1 MPLAAAIAGGLVA
14 ALLYLSVLTGSLGA
28 LILVYLVQLPL
39 FAAGL
44 SLGAKAVIIAGGTAT
59 IVTIVSGGLLSGL
72 LFFLAE
78 ALPPMLLVAQALRWR
93 ELDHA
98 VDSAA
103 DRATET
109 ASRPGVVK
117 DIAWYPLGRLVLW
130 LVGLGVLAL
139 VLAAIMLTGGAEG
152 FRGAMRGFLA
162 GQLGDLL
169 GASPGAA
176 SRSDA
181 MIEALTALFPAM
193 AVASWLVMTAINGT
207 LAQGVLARFGLN
219 RRPST
224 DIAGLTLPRWPSF
237 VLAGALLIAAIGP
250 GDLGYFGSNLVPLL
264 GIAYVF
270 AGLAVLHA
278 VLRRH
283 AGRIFILVP
292 AYATLLLGWPVL
304 LVAACGMI
312 DQWFG
317 LRQRFAAA
325 VPRQGE

>member
-1 MPLAAAIAGGLVA
+1 MPLAAAIASGLVA

-44 SLGAKAVIIAGGTAT
+44 SLGAKAVMIAGGTAT

-93 ELDHA
+93 
-98 VDSAA
+98 AA
-103 DRATET
+103 ASETGRAAET
-109 ASRPGVVK
+109 VSGPAAFPAASN

-130 LVGLGVLAL
+130 LVGLGVIAL

-162 GQLGDLL
+162 GQLSDLL
-169 GASPGAA
+169 GASPGAPA
-176 SRSDA
+176 RSDA
-181 MIEALTALFPAM
+181 MIEALTAFFPAM
-193 AVASWLVMTAINGT
+193 AVASWLVMTAINGV

-219 RRPST
+219 RRPSP
-224 DIAGLTLPRWPSF
+224 DIAALTLPRWPSF
-237 VLAGALLIAAIGP
+237 VLAGILLISVIGP
-250 GDLGYFGSNLVPLL
+250 GDLGYLGSNLLPLL

-283 AGRIFILVP
+283 AGRIFILIP
-292 AYATLLLGWPVL
+292 AYAALLLGWPVL
-304 LVAACGMI
+304 VVAACGMI

>member
-1 MPLAAAIAGGLVA
+1 MPLAAAIASGLVA

-44 SLGAKAVIIAGGTAT
+44 SLGAKAVMIAGGTAT
-59 IVTIVSGGLLSGL
+59 IITIVSGGLLSGL

-78 ALPPMLLVAQALRWR
+78 ALPPMLLVTQALRWR
-93 ELDHA
+93 A
-98 VDSAA
+98 VAS
-103 DRATET
+103 ET
-109 ASRPGVVK
+109 ARAAETVSGPAAFN

-130 LVGLGVLAL
+130 LVGLGVIAL
-139 VLAAIMLTGGAEG
+139 LVAAIMLSGGAEG
-152 FRGAMRGFLA
+152 FRGAIRGFLA

-169 GASPGAA
+169 GSSPGGAA
-176 SRSDA
+176 RSDA
-181 MIEALTALFPAM
+181 MIEALTAFFPAM
-193 AVASWLVMTAINGT
+193 AVASWLVMTAINGV
-207 LAQGVLARFGLN
+207 LAQGVLARFRLN
-219 RRPST
+219 RRPSP
-224 DIAGLTLPRWPSF
+224 DIAGLSLPRWPSF
-237 VLAGALLIAAIGP
+237 VLAGILVIAGIGS
-250 GDLGYFGSNLVPLL
+250 GDLGYLGSNLVPLL

-270 AGLAVLHA
+270 AGLGVLHA

-283 AGRIFILVP
+283 AGRIFILIP

-304 LVAACGMI
+304 VVAACGMI

>member
-1 MPLAAAIAGGLVA
+1 MPLAAAIASGLVA

-44 SLGAKAVIIAGGTAT
+44 SLGAKAVMIAGGTAT

-78 ALPPMLLVAQALRWR
+78 ALPPMLLVAHALRWR
-93 ELDHA
+93 TVASETSRAAEA
-98 VDSAA
+98 VSASAA
-103 DRATET
+103 FPPAFND
-109 ASRPGVVK
+109 V
-117 DIAWYPLGRLVLW
+117 AWYPLGRLVLW
-130 LVGLGVLAL
+130 LVGLGVIAL
-139 VLAAIMLTGGAEG
+139 VVAATMLSGGAEG
-152 FRGAMRGFLA
+152 FRGAIRGFLA
-162 GQLGDLL
+162 GQLSDLL
-169 GASPGAA
+169 GPSPGAA
-176 SRSDA
+176 TRSDA
-181 MIEALTALFPAM
+181 MIDALTAFFPAM
-193 AVASWLVMTAINGT
+193 AVASWLVMTAINGV

-219 RRPST
+219 RRPSP
-224 DIAGLTLPRWPSF
+224 DIAELTLPRWLSF
-237 VLAGALLIAAIGP
+237 VLAGILLIAVIGP
-250 GDLGYFGSNLVPLL
+250 GDLGYLGSNLVPLL

-270 AGLAVLHA
+270 AGLGVLHA

-283 AGRIFILVP
+283 AGRIFILIP

-304 LVAACGMI
+304 VVAACGMI

-317 LRQRFAAA
+317 LRQRFAAS

>member
-1 MPLAAAIAGGLVA
+1 MPLAAAIASGLVA

-44 SLGAKAVIIAGGTAT
+44 SLGAKAVMIAGGTAT

-78 ALPPMLLVAQALRWR
+78 ALPPMLLVAQALRWH
-93 ELDHA
+93 EVDHA
-98 VDSAA
+98 VGPATDRSA
-103 DRATET
+103 ET
-109 ASRPGVVK
+109 ASGPGTFEN
-117 DIAWYPLGRLVLW
+117 IAWYPLGRLVLW
-130 LVGLGVLAL
+130 LVGLGVVAL

-169 GASPGAA
+169 GTSPGAA

-181 MIEALTALFPAM
+181 MIEALTAFFPAM
-193 AVASWLVMTAINGT
+193 AVASWLVMTAINGV
-207 LAQGVLARFGLN
+207 LAQGALARFGLN
-219 RRPST
+219 RRPSP
-224 DIAGLTLPRWPSF
+224 DIAALTLPRWPSF
-237 VLAGALLIAAIGP
+237 VLAGALLIAAVGP
-250 GDLGYFGSNLVPLL
+250 GDLGYLGSNLVPLL
-264 GIAYVF
+264 AIAYVF

-283 AGRIFILVP
+283 AGRIFILIP

>member
-1 MPLAAAIAGGLVA
+1 MPLAAAIASGVVA

-39 FAAGL
+39 FGAGL
-44 SLGAKAVIIAGGTAT
+44 SLGVKAVMVAGGTAT
-59 IVTIVSGGLLSGL
+59 IVTIASGGVLSGL

-93 ELDHA
+93 EVDHA
-98 VDSAA
+98 VAQGI
-103 DRATET
+103 DRAAEI
-109 ASRPGVVK
+109 APVPGAAK
-117 DIAWYPLGRLVLW
+117 DVAWYPLGRLVLW
-130 LVGLGVLAL
+130 LVGLGALAL
-139 VLAAIMLTGGAEG
+139 VMAAIMLSGGAEG

-162 GQLGDLL
+162 GQIRDLL
-169 GASPGAA
+169 DTAPGTA

-193 AVASWLVMTAINGT
+193 AIASWLVMTTINGT
-207 LAQGVLARFGLN
+207 LAQGALARFGLN
-219 RRPST
+219 RRPSP
-224 DIAGLTLPRWPSF
+224 DIAGLTLPRWAGF
-237 VLAGALLIAAIGP
+237 VLAGALVIAVISP
-250 GDLGYFGSNLVPLL
+250 GDLGYLGSNLVPLL

-270 AGLAVLHA
+270 AGLGVLHA
-278 VLRRH
+278 VLRQRT
-283 AGRIFILVP
+283 GRIFILVP
-292 AYATLLLGWPVL
+292 AYASLLLGWPVL

-317 LRQRFAAA
+317 LRQRFATA

>member
-1 MPLAAAIAGGLVA
+1 MPLAAAIASGLVA

-44 SLGAKAVIIAGGTAT
+44 SLGAKAVMIAGGTAT

-78 ALPPMLLVAQALRWR
+78 ALPPMLLVVQALRWR
-93 ELDHA
+93 A
-98 VDSAA
+98 VASETGRAA
-103 DRATET
+103 ET
-109 ASRPGVVK
+109 VSGPAAFPAASN
-117 DIAWYPLGRLVLW
+117 DIAWYPLGRLVLC
-130 LVGLGVLAL
+130 LVGLGVIA
-139 VLAAIMLTGGAEG
+139 
-152 FRGAMRGFLA
+152 
-162 GQLGDLL
+162 
-169 GASPGAA
+169 GASPGAPA
-176 SRSDA
+176 RSDA
-181 MIEALTALFPAM
+181 MIEALTAFFPAM
-193 AVASWLVMTAINGT
+193 AVASWLVMTAINGV

-219 RRPST
+219 RRPSP

-237 VLAGALLIAAIGP
+237 VLAGALLIAALGP
-250 GDLGYFGSNLVPLL
+250 GDLGYLGSNLVPLL

-283 AGRIFILVP
+283 AGRIFILIP

-304 LVAACGMI
+304 VVAACGMI